1 MRGGAESITYSF
13 FVFFG
18 RERCG
23 GDAKDLT
30 TFMMCSVDGVIK
42 VVYSQQKKNDFR
54 PLSFFFFRSVAFLR
68 ESCSG
73 EGNEA

>member
-42 VVYSQQKKNDFR
+42 VVYSQQKKKRF
-54 PLSFFFFRSVAFLR
+54 SVSLYFSRWGLPP
-68 ESCSG
+68 G
-73 EGNEA
+73 ELLGGGE